1 MSKPAIP
8 SSRTGKTDVD
18 QALSSIKQ
26 TLDDITGQ
34 ARNATELHPLAST
47 ATLPEVI
54 TQLNAILAR
63 IQ

>member
-8 SSRTGKTDVD
+8 AARTGKPDVD
-18 QALSSIKQ
+18 QVLSSIKQ

-34 ARNATELHPLAST
+34 ARNATKLEPLAST
-47 ATLPEVI
+47 ATLSEVI